1 MNILI
6 LHLTY
11 AENYINYIHHSTD
24 LKKQQQHNTAMK
36 RSMNDDFL
44 VF

>member
-11 AENYINYIHHSTD
+11 AEKYIHYIHHSTD

-36 RSMNDDFL
+36 RSMNDDF
-44 VF
+44 FGF